1 MDEFNSLVYFH
12 VDGAA
17 VMAYEVGEGRRLL
30 TIALKKGE
38 PAQLQLT
45 AARDNGNGVHLVAAT
60 SGGELRTRTMAVGE
74 SEDWTLLVK

>member
-1 MDEFNSLVYFH
+1 MDEFNSLVYFY

-17 VMAYEVGEGRRLL
+17 VMAYEVSEGRRLL